1 VTKQV
6 KENARRP
13 DLDASLV
20 VGMATGVAPER
31 SFCLFNAV
39 GELVLQMMAR
49 YFAFGHETPE
59 QRQVLVRVE
68 AV

>member
-1 VTKQV
+1 
-6 KENARRP
+6 
-13 DLDASLV
+13 
-20 VGMATGVAPER
+20 
-31 SFCLFNAV
+31 LFNAV

-49 YFAFGHETPE
+49 YVAFGHETPE